1 MLLARKIGLAK
12 WRPHPNYTVLN
23 SPDDISAD
31 AITADLRTE
40 SRSLSLWA
48 CASASDQD
56 IKDVALALA
65 ASMERLGKI
74 ELVLLNREDI
84 LQGGH
89 TVNFTESKTPVL
101 DLRDNHVDV
110 CDLTYQGLGNIAH
123 LVMSAVRSGQC
134 KTVPQ
139 PEVSNI
145 LKSAIQQRRIDFD
158 KLSEPLK
165 RKFASL

>member
-12 WRPHPNYTVLN
+12 WRPHPNYKVLN

-48 CASASDQD
+48 CESASDKD
-56 IKDVALALA
+56 IKNVALALA
-65 ASMERLGKI
+65 ASMDRLGKI
-74 ELVLLNREDI
+74 ELVLLDQKDI

-89 TVNFTESKTPVL
+89 KVNFTEGETPAL
-101 DLRDNHVDV
+101 DLRDRHVDV
-110 CDLTYQGLGNIAH
+110 CDLTYQSLGNIAH
-123 LVMSAVRSGQC
+123 LVMSAVQSGRC

-145 LKSAIQQRRIDFD
+145 LKSAIQQKRVDFN

-165 RKFASL
+165 RKFASS

>member
-1 MLLARKIGLAK
+1 MFLARKIGLAK
-12 WRPHPNYTVLN
+12 WRPHPKYTILN

-48 CASASDQD
+48 CESAADQE
-56 IKDVALALA
+56 IRNVALALA

-74 ELVLLNREDI
+74 ELVLLDQEDI
-84 LQGGH
+84 LQSGH
-89 TVNFTESKTPVL
+89 EVNFTESETPAL
-101 DLRDNHVDV
+101 DLRDHHVDI
-110 CDLTYQGLGNIAH
+110 CDLTYQGLGHIAH
-123 LVMSAVRSGQC
+123 LIMSAVQSGRC

-145 LKSAIQQRRIDFD
+145 LRSAIQQRRIDFD

>member
-23 SPDDISAD
+23 SPADISAD

-40 SRSLSLWA
+40 SRSLSWWA
-48 CASASDQD
+48 CESASDQN

-74 ELVLLNREDI
+74 ELVLLDQEDI

-89 TVNFTESKTPVL
+89 KIIFTESETPAL
-101 DLRDNHVDV
+101 DLRDHHIDV
-110 CDLTYQGLGNIAH
+110 CDLTYRGLGDIAH
-123 LVMSAVRSGQC
+123 LVMSAVQSGRC

-145 LKSAIQQRRIDFD
+145 LKSAIQQGRIDFD

-165 RKFASL
+165 RKFDSL

>member
-12 WRPHPNYTVLN
+12 WRPHPDYMVLN

-48 CASASDQD
+48 CESASDQD
-56 IKDVALALA
+56 IKKVALALA

-74 ELVLLNREDI
+74 ELVLLNKEDI
-84 LQGGH
+84 LQCGH
-89 TVNFTESKTPVL
+89 KVNYTESNTPAL
-101 DLRDNHVDV
+101 DLRDHHVDV

-123 LVMSAVRSGQC
+123 LIMSAVLSGQC

-158 KLSEPLK
+158 ELSEPLK